1 MKYGFGGGKTSGV
14 IGKLSISGEI
24 KPVWQL
30 KQAMRRHCDNSLHKW
45 CARKAEEE
53 KIVNKTF
60 EEENKTVAF
69 NVIRAYLKNARRG
82 LGSADFQA
90 DIDFQH
96 LTPGV
101 PKSQKNDSR
110 STFFQLRD
118 DTFEVLTGEVHNL
131 FKGDLITELS
141 VTLDKV
147 TIQHRTFTVLLC
159 FFFYEGS
166 IYCLLNDLLKM
177 EDDDYNDPGTAG
189 MVVCCLVLTLGLTD
203 QNTVGFYIGAL

>member
-1 MKYGFGGGKTSGV
+1 
-14 IGKLSISGEI
+14 
-24 KPVWQL
+24 
-30 KQAMRRHCDNSLHKW
+30 MRRHCDNSLHKW

-101 PKSQKNDSR
+101 PKSQKNDSS

-118 DTFEVLTGEVHNL
+118 DTFEVPTGEVHNL

-177 EDDDYNDPGTAG
+177 EDDDYDAPRTAG
-189 MVVCCLVLTLGLTD
+189 IVAAS
-203 QNTVGFYIGAL
+203 Y